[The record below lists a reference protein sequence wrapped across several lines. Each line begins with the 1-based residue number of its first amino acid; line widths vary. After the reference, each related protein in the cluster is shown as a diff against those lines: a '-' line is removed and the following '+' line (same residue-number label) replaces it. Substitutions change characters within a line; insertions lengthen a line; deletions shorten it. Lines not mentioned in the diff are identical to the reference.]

1 MAKSPFNDV
10 FEIAKQQDG
19 KVKQTI
25 KDLVQIIRNDIKE
38 NAHKGLY
45 FSKKLKEWLE
55 IKLQDT
61 ENDLLPFYD
70 DMYFQILVAESR
82 WSLDSYFQ
90 ALEWNRPL
98 HEQFYLPRRKQLLV
112 IVRALEDLLIWN
124 KINELFL
131 SQPPRTGKS
140 TLVLFTIS
148 WCIGVDSEKSNLYCS
163 AGEALVNT
171 FYNGLAEIL
180 NDETTYLWKT
190 IFTNAVWDKNT
201 MANSKEG
208 YLDVG
213 RKKRYHS
220 LTCRS
225 IDSKSLNGACDCNG
239 VLIADDLCSDIEV
252 ALNKD
257 RLAGLNMKVRNNMLT
272 RAKMGAK
279 ILWIGTRWSLLD
291 PIGVR
296 IESLEN
302 THRKYSVIAIP
313 ALNEKGES
321 NFDYY
326 YGVGFD
332 TDYYLDLKQTF
343 MDRDDLASWEA
354 GFMQNPVERSGLLFS
369 PESMRFYNGILPSGA
384 PDRIIS
390 FVDVAWGGGDYT
402 AMPVLYQYGK
412 IFYCVEVIC
421 DPSDKKITQPR
432 IANMILKHQINAVR
446 FERNNGGAEYAE
458 DVNRIL
464 MAQDYRCN
472 MTTTNA
478 DNTTQKEYRIF
489 DKAPEIRD
497 IFFLETAKRNKD
509 YRIAMEQMFGFS
521 MNKKKQHED
530 FCDALVGC
538 LDMAREVKREIVFE
552 VVERFF

>member
-1 MAKSPFNDV
+1 MAKSPFNEV
-10 FEIAKQQDG
+10 FEIAKAQNG
-19 KVKQTI
+19 SVKQTI
-25 KDLVQIIRNDIKE
+25 KDLVQIVRNDIK
-38 NAHKGLY
+38 ALPQKGLY
-45 FSKKLKEWLE
+45 FSKKLKEYLE
-55 IKLQDT
+55 TKLQETDN
-61 ENDLLPFYD
+61 ELLPFYN
-70 DMYFQILVAESR
+70 DMYFQTLVAESR

-98 HEQFYLPRRKQLLV
+98 HEQFYLPRRKQLMV
-112 IVRALEDLLIWN
+112 IVKALEDLLIWD

-140 TLVLFTIS
+140 TLVLFTLS
-148 WCIGVDSEKSNLYCS
+148 WCIGMDSEKSNLYCS

-180 NDETTYLWKT
+180 NDDTTYLWNT
-190 IFTNAVWDKNT
+190 IFADAKWDKNT

-302 THRKYSVIAIP
+302 THRKYRVIAIP
-313 ALNEKGES
+313 ALNEQGES
-321 NFDYY
+321 NFNYS

-332 TDYYLDLKQTF
+332 TEYYLDLKQTF
-343 MDRDDLASWEA
+343 IDRDDIASWEA
-354 GFMQNPVERSGLLFS
+354 GFMQNPVERSGLLFPS
-369 PESMRFYNGILPSGA
+369 ESLRFYNGILPSGA

-412 IFYCVEVIC
+412 IFYCPEVIC

-432 IANMILKHQINAVR
+432 VANMILKHRLDAVR
-446 FERNNGGAEYAE
+446 FEKNNGGGEYAE

-464 MAQDYRCN
+464 AVNDYRCN

-489 DKAPEIRD
+489 DKAPEIRE

-509 YRIAMEQMFGFS
+509 YRIAMEQLMTFS